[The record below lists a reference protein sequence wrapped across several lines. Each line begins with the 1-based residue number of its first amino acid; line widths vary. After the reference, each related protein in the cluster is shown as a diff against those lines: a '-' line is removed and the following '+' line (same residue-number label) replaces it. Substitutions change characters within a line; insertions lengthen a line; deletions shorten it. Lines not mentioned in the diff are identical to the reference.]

1 MWGDGVMERQQQQWL
16 AMELKYDCEG
26 FLLDII
32 EWPDFRR
39 RIVQHFML
47 IVDYDGKSAA
57 DDTPLVISKSWWNK
71 IKQK

>member
-1 MWGDGVMERQQQQWL
+1 MENQQKQWL

-32 EWPDFRR
+32 DWPDFRR

-47 IVDYDGKSAA
+47 IVDHDEKSAL
-57 DDTPLVISKSWWNK
+57 DDAPLVINKGWWDRVKSG
-71 IKQK
+71 

>member
-1 MWGDGVMERQQQQWL
+1 MENQQKQWL

-32 EWPDFRR
+32 DWPDFRR

-47 IVDYDGKSAA
+47 IVDHDEKSEL
-57 DDTPLVISKSWWNK
+57 DEKPLVINKSWWDRVRK
-71 IKQK
+71 G